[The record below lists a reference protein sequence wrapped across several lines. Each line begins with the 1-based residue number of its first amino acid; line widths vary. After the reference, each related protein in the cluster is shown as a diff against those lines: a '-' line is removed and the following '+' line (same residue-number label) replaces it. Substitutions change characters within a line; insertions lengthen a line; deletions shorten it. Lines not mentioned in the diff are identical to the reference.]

1 MQIKEPKDQSGWRHI
16 PRPSIIRFNVV
27 KMSVRPK
34 LISELNTNLLSIPT
48 RSSKIYMRSKG
59 TAMAKAFIKR
69 EQSAR
74 PRPPVPDVRGSYN
87 SQEWGQ
93 QGGRTG
99 PWGRT
104 ADPAGQPRK
113 RARGVLDGEIQPF
126 NTRCQSHWV
135 RRGKRP
141 LT

>member
-1 MQIKEPKDQSGWRHI
+1 
-16 PRPSIIRFNVV
+16 
-27 KMSVRPK
+27 
-34 LISELNTNLLSIPT
+34 
-48 RSSKIYMRSKG
+48 
-59 TAMAKAFIKR
+59 MAKAFIKR

-113 RARGVLDGEIQPF
+113 RAEGFSTGKYSLSTHGARATGSRGENDP
-126 NTRCQSHWV
+126 
-135 RRGKRP
+135 
-141 LT
+141 